1 MFLGHGDRGGR
12 GGCRGSGV
20 GQFVLAGEENG
31 AGGVVASTAAGIMS
45 TIAKPM
51 WIRSRS
57 RFTRTCTPRNAR
69 MTATETGAIGR
80 SATGMKPGGGT
91 SGGAPLPRYSGEDFV
106 VGSSATSPRNQEVWS
121 IRRALDSPAGRSAI
135 ERRRQTPGR
144 KSQPAGRMNNTGE
157 DAK

>member
-1 MFLGHGDRGGR
+1 MAGAAEAASGSSSWRGR
-12 GGCRGSGV
+12 KTV
-20 GQFVLAGEENG
+20 QA
-31 AGGVVASTAAGIMS
+31 GVVASTAAGIMS

-51 WIRSRS
+51 VD
-57 RFTRTCTPRNAR
+57 
-69 MTATETGAIGR
+69 
-80 SATGMKPGGGT
+80 
-91 SGGAPLPRYSGEDFV
+91 PLAFALHTDVHAQECEDDFV